1 MNMYLHNLSLS
12 VVFLPLLA
20 SILVD
25 LNTKMKPIIAQIITI
40 SFVSIAAIFS
50 WIIFYY
56 TCFDGQII
64 HLKLINWFNLGELKA
79 DWSIYIDPLTA
90 IMFLVVNTVSALV
103 HIYSVG
109 YMSHDPNQPR
119 FFSYLSLFTF
129 FMLVLVSADNF
140 AQLFVGWEGVGL
152 SSYLLIGF
160 WFHKKSAYSAAM
172 KAFLV
177 NRVGDIGL
185 AIGIFLIAMKFGS
198 VEYATVFSKTKYLS
212 EETINFLSVDT
223 RLLTVICIALFIGCM
238 GKSAQLGLHTWLPDA
253 MEGPTPVS
261 ALIHA
266 ATMVTAGV
274 FLLARCSYLFEY
286 SEIAL
291 DFVTIVGAATCLFAA
306 TIAIAQ
312 NDIKKIIAYSTCSQ
326 LGYMFF
332 ACGVSAYSAGIFHL
346 LTHAFFKALLFLGA
360 GSIIHALADE
370 QNIKKMGGIWRKL
383 PYTHALMWIGSIAL
397 AGIPPLSGFF
407 SKDLILEAAY
417 ASDSRFGHL
426 AYWLGAAAATL
437 TAFYSCRLL
446 FLVFYGP
453 TNVDKKILTGIH
465 EAPQPMMIPLMALGI
480 GSLICGYIGYHIID
494 ISSLSFWSG
503 AIFVLQEHDSIN
515 KIDTI
520 EHWVAQIP
528 LLAALFAMLLAYYS
542 YILKPIVSS
551 WSYKNFRNINS
562 FLEKKW
568 YFDEVYEFI
577 LIKPVK
583 LLGTSLWRFID
594 VGFIDGIPN
603 YSARAVAR
611 FAKVVCLL
619 QTGYIYH
626 YAMAMLIGVM
636 ILVYWYLPW

>member
-1 MNMYLHNLSLS
+1 MYLHNLSLS
-12 VVFLPLLA
+12 IVFLPLLA
-20 SILVD
+20 SILVG
-25 LNTKMKPIIAQIITI
+25 LNTNKIKPIIAQIITV

-56 TCFDGQII
+56 ICFCGQII

-129 FMLVLVSADNF
+129 FMLILVSADNF

-160 WFHKKSAYSAAM
+160 WFHKKSAYSAAI

-185 AIGIFLIAMKFGS
+185 AIGIFLTAMKFGS
-198 VEYATVFSKTKYLS
+198 VEYATVFSKAKYLA
-212 EETINFLSVDT
+212 EETINFLSFDIG
-223 RLLTVICIALFIGCM
+223 LLTAICIAIFIGCM

-274 FLLARCSYLFEY
+274 FLLTRCSYLFEY

-291 DFVTIVGAATCLFAA
+291 GLVTIVGAATCLFAA

-312 NDIKKIIAYSTCSQ
+312 NDTKKIIAYSTCSQ

-370 QNIKKMGGIWRKL
+370 QDIKKMGGTWRKL

-397 AGIPPLSGFF
+397 VGIPPLSGFF

-417 ASDSRFGHL
+417 ASGSKFGNL
-426 AYWLGAAAATL
+426 AYWLGVAAAAL

-453 TNVDKKILTGIH
+453 TNVDKKIFTEIH
-465 EAPQPMMIPLMALGI
+465 EAPKSMMIPLIVLGI

-494 ISSLSFWSG
+494 ISNLPFWSG

-520 EHWVAQIP
+520 EHWVVQLP
-528 LLAALFAMLLAYYS
+528 LLAALFSMLLAYYA
-542 YILKPIVSS
+542 YILKPIISS

-562 FLEKKW
+562 FLEKQW
-568 YFDEVYEFI
+568 YFDEVYELI
-577 LIKPVK
+577 LVKPVK
-583 LLGTSLWRFID
+583 LLGMSLWRFID
-594 VGFIDGIPN
+594 AGLIDGILN
-603 YSARAVAR
+603 YSARAVAK
-611 FAKVVCLL
+611 FAKVACLL

-626 YAMAMLIGVM
+626 YAMVMLIGVM

>member
-1 MNMYLHNLSLS
+1 MYLHNLSLS
-12 VVFLPLLA
+12 IVFLPLTA
-20 SILVD
+20 SILVG
-25 LNTKMKPIIAQIITI
+25 LNTNKIKPVIVQIITI
-40 SFVSIAAIFS
+40 SFVSIAAICS
-50 WIIFYY
+50 WVIFYY
-56 TCFDGQII
+56 ICFDNQTI
-64 HLKLINWFNLGELKA
+64 HLKLINWFDLDELKA
-79 DWSIYIDPLTA
+79 DWSIYIDQLTA
-90 IMFLVVNTVSALV
+90 VMFLVVNTVSALV
-103 HIYSVG
+103 HIYSIG
-109 YMSHDPNQPR
+109 YMSHDHNQQR

-129 FMLVLVSADNF
+129 FMSVLVSADNF

-185 AIGIFLIAMKFGS
+185 AIGVFLIAVKSGS
-198 VEYATVFSKTKYLS
+198 IEYVNVFSKAKYLS
-212 EETINFLSVDT
+212 EGTINFLGIDADF
-223 RLLTVICIALFIGCM
+223 LTVTCIALFIGCM
-238 GKSAQLGLHTWLPDA
+238 GKSAQLGLHMWLPDA
-253 MEGPTPVS
+253 MEGPTPAS

-291 DFVTIVGAATCLFAA
+291 NLVTIIGAATCLFAA

-312 NDIKKIIAYSTCSQ
+312 NDIKKIIAYSTCNQ

-346 LTHAFFKALLFLGA
+346 LTHAFSKALLFLGA
-360 GSIIHALADE
+360 GSIIRALADE
-370 QNIKKMGGIWRKL
+370 QDIKKMGGIWKNL
-383 PYTHALMWIGSIAL
+383 PYTHVLMWVGSIAL
-397 AGIPPLSGFF
+397 VGIPPLSGFF

-417 ASDSRFGHL
+417 ASNSKFGHL
-426 AYWLGAAAATL
+426 AYWLGVAASTL

-446 FLVFYGP
+446 FLVFYG
-453 TNVDKKILTGIH
+453 TTTLDKKTLVEIH
-465 EAPQPMMIPLMALGI
+465 EAPRPMMIPLILLSI
-480 GSLICGYIGYHIID
+480 GSLVCGYIGYHVVGINK
-494 ISSLSFWSG
+494 LSFWSD
-503 AIFVLQEHDSIN
+503 AIFVLEKHNSIN
-515 KIDTI
+515 KIKLI
-520 EHWVAQIP
+520 EHWVARLP
-528 LLAALFAMLLAYYS
+528 LFVAIFTILLVYYS
-542 YILKPIVSS
+542 YILKPIISS

-568 YFDEVYEFI
+568 YFDELYELI

-583 LLGTSLWRFID
+583 SLGSILWRFID
-594 VGFIDGIPN
+594 VGLIDGILN
-603 YSARAVAR
+603 YSTKTIAR
-611 FAKVVCLL
+611 FAKISCLL

-626 YAMAMLIGVM
+626 YAMAMLIGVT